1 MTQLNIKTP
10 AWSLPLLEPKR
21 YKGAHGGR
29 GSGKSHFFAE
39 AAIEKCVID
48 PDTSIVCIRE
58 IQRSL
63 KFSAKKLL
71 EDKIRA
77 LKVEHLFHITQIEI
91 KCKQGSGIIIFQ
103 GMQDHTAD
111 SIKSLE
117 GFDVAWVEEA
127 QGLSA
132 RSLKLLRPT
141 IRAQGSELWFSWN
154 PDQPTDPVD
163 ALLRGINAI
172 GPDKATVVE
181 VNYSDNPFLPDT
193 LYDEMLGDRTRD
205 VDGFNHVWEGGYN
218 TRSDS
223 QIFNGKW
230 TVDEFKPKES
240 WGRPYFGADWGFS
253 QDPTV
258 LMKSWVY
265 ENTLYIEEES
275 WGVGVDIED
284 TPWLFDQIEGSRKY
298 MIRADCARPE
308 TINHVKN
315 KGFQIRG
322 TAKWKGN
329 VEDGITFLRSFDKIV
344 IHPRCKHMIDEARL
358 YSYKICKMTGDILP
372 AIIDKNNHCWDAMR
386 YGLDPLVRAKKGY
399 NIRTL

>member
-1 MTQLNIKTP
+1 MTQISIKTP
-10 AWSLPLLEPKR
+10 EWSLPLLENKR

-39 AAIEKCVID
+39 LAVEKCVMD
-48 PDTSIVCIRE
+48 PNTSIVCIRE

-63 KFSAKKLL
+63 KFSAKKLI
-71 EDKIRA
+71 ENKIKA
-77 LKVEHLFHITQIEI
+77 LGVSHLFNITQIEI
-91 KCKQGSGIIIFQ
+91 RCREGDGMIIFQ

-117 GFDVAWVEEA
+117 GFDIAWVEEA
-127 QGLSA
+127 QGLSI

-141 IRAQGSELWFSWN
+141 IRAEGSELWFSWN
-154 PDQPTDPVD
+154 PDQPTDAVD
-163 ALLRGINAI
+163 SFLRGKNAPTNAAI
-172 GPDKATVVE
+172 VQ
-181 VNYSDNPFLPDT
+181 VNYDSNPFLPNT
-193 LYDEMLGDRTRD
+193 LREEMEGDKTRD
-205 VDGFNHVWEGGYN
+205 PDGFSHVWDGGYN

-223 QIFNGKW
+223 KIFNGKW
-230 TVDEFKPKES
+230 TIDEFEPRTS

-265 ENTLYIEEES
+265 ENTLYIEEEA
-275 WGVGVDIED
+275 WGIGVDIED
-284 TPWLFDQIEGSRKY
+284 TPALFDEIEHSRKY

-315 KGFQIRG
+315 KGFQIKG

-329 VEDGITFLRSFDKIV
+329 VEDGITFLRSFDRIV

-372 AIIDKNNHCWDAMR
+372 DIIDKNNHCWDAMR
-386 YGLDPLVRAKKGY
+386 YGLDPLVRAKKEY
-399 NIRTL
+399 NIRVL

>member
-1 MTQLNIKTP
+1 MTQLNIQTP
-10 AWSLPLLEPKR
+10 PWALPLLEPKR

-29 GSGKSHFFAE
+29 GSGKSHFFGE
-39 AAIEKCVID
+39 LAIEKMIMD

-71 EDKIRA
+71 ENKIRK
-77 LKVEHLFHITQIEI
+77 LGVMHLFDITQIEI
-91 KCKQGSGIIIFQ
+91 RRKEGTGIIIFQ

-117 GFDVAWVEEA
+117 DFDVAWVEEA

-141 IRAQGSELWFSWN
+141 IRNPNSELWFSWN
-154 PDQPTDPVD
+154 PDLPEDPVD
-163 ALLRGINAI
+163 SLLRGPNAL
-172 GPDKATVVE
+172 PPSEATVVE
-181 VNYSDNPFLPDT
+181 VNFGDNPFLPDT
-193 LYDEMLGDRTRD
+193 LYNEMLGDRKRD
-205 VDGFNHVWEGGYN
+205 PDGFNHVWEGGYN
-218 TRSDS
+218 TRSES

-230 TVDEFKPKES
+230 VVDEFKPKAS

-265 ENTLYIEEES
+265 ENTLYIEDEA
-275 WGVGVDIED
+275 WGIGVDIED
-284 TPWLFDQIEGSRKY
+284 TPALFDEITGSRKY
-298 MIRADCARPE
+298 MIRADCSRPE

-315 KGFQIRG
+315 KGFQIKG

-329 VEDGITFLRSFDKIV
+329 VEDGITYIRSFDKIV
-344 IHPRCKHMIDEARL
+344 IHPRCKHMLDEARL
-358 YSYKICKMTGDILP
+358 YSYKICKRTQDILP
-372 AIIDKNNHCWDAMR
+372 DIIDKNNHCWDAMR
-386 YGLDPLVRAKKGY
+386 YALDPLVRAKKEY
-399 NIRTL
+399 NVRVL